1 MEKEVEKGIK
11 LDKTKLRNFA
21 GFQGVEVSFNG
32 DVSYICGDNGAGK
45 STLTITALQALFK
58 GIGEN
63 DTGDNIIGS
72 RFKFIGP
79 YDKSADITLRFHDE
93 KLDRFFSFTRHLTAG
108 TNGELKI
115 KPEDELPI
123 PPEWLSDFL
132 NVSLMSSKHF
142 SHLSGKEQA
151 LALGINTDQFDQRI
165 EELKAEFTILNRELT
180 KMGEIKPVDKVDPV
194 NIDELIKKK
203 DKKSAEL
210 NTLYLKNRADN
221 KALRDKY
228 YEEKETH
235 RAAVDKIKDAN
246 REKESVITECESA
259 LTVFVLH
266 GYKGKEA
273 KDFVENLPQPIPTHE
288 FDKAEPEYIEEVPSR
303 KPLDDIEAEILQ
315 ANKTNRLAGEYQ
327 RYLKAVAD
335 KESKQAEIA
344 VNAKKQDTEKQARID
359 YIKQFNFG
367 FAGLTTNDK
376 GELEFNGKPVREPF
390 VSTGQLIMIVA
401 KLMRSKNPIF
411 KTVFLDNYS
420 DLDPKNGPKILK
432 ELTDEGFSVI
442 VSIPSEKPIEG
453 EHCIVLRECKLL
465 NEDGEKEKLL

>member
-1 MEKEVEKGIK
+1 MEKGIK
-11 LDKTKLRNFA
+11 LDSTKLRNFA
-21 GFQGVEVSFNG
+21 GFQGIEVSFNG
-32 DVSYICGDNGAGK
+32 EISWLCADNGGGK
-45 STLTITALQALFK
+45 STLTLTATQALFK

-63 DTGDNIIGS
+63 DIGRNIIGS

-79 YDKSADITLRFHDE
+79 YDKSADIALRFHDE

-115 KPEDELPI
+115 KPEDDLPI
-123 PPEWLSDFL
+123 PTEWLSDFL

-142 SHLSGKEQA
+142 SQLTGKEQA

-180 KMGEIKPVDKVDPV
+180 KIGEIKQVDRVDPIS
-194 NIDELIKKK
+194 IDELIKKK

-210 NTLYLKNRADN
+210 NALYLKNKADN

-228 YEEKETH
+228 NEEKETH
-235 RAAVDKIKDAN
+235 RKAVDKIKDEN
-246 REKESVITECESA
+246 RVKEFNASECETA
-259 LTVFVLH
+259 LTVLVLH

-273 KDFVENLPQPIPTHE
+273 KGFVENLPQPIPTHE
-288 FDKAEPEYIEEVPSR
+288 FDKAEPEYVEEMPSR
-303 KPLDDIEAEILQ
+303 KPMDDIEAEILQ
-315 ANKTNRLAGEYQ
+315 ANETNRLSGEYQ
-327 RYLKAVAD
+327 KYLKAIAD

-344 VNAKKQDTEKQARID
+344 VNAKKQDSEKKARID

-376 GELEFNGKPVREPF
+376 GELEFNGRPLREPF

-401 KLMRSKNPIF
+401 KLMRSRNPIF

-420 DLDPKNGPKILK
+420 DLDPKNGQKILK
-432 ELTDEGFSVI
+432 ELTGEGFSVI

-453 EHCIVLRECKLL
+453 EHCIVLRECKLVT
-465 NEDGEKEKLL
+465 EEEGEKLL